1 MGRTTKREADL
12 LITDEK
18 EPVKRRLRERSA
30 ADRPAE
36 LENFLNLLAR
46 AMLHPSA
53 STMASFVA
61 GKVFQ
66 KLERTGTLSHKQL
79 QDNGTPSGL
88 EAALQNAIAT
98 RGICAEVAQCVRRLA
113 HSLVWIRGRSGPFA
127 SLNFETAHAHSV
139 IVGPGGLE
147 DRTDI
152 RIGLTYMEPYS
163 RFPDHVQRFSRAFL
177 LLSPCEL
184 SIAGESWFATG
195 TGGVFAAEAGQSFAM
210 RCTTTPLLAVWCHV
224 EEIGRARR

>member
-1 MGRTTKREADL
+1 MGRTIKRDADL

-18 EPVKRRLRERSA
+18 EPVKHRLRERGA
-30 ADRPAE
+30 AERPVE
-36 LENFLNLLAR
+36 LDNFLNLLAR

-66 KLERTGTLSHKQL
+66 KLERTGTLRDKRPH
-79 QDNGTPSGL
+79 DTGIPSGL
-88 EAALQNAIAT
+88 EAALQNAIAA
-98 RGICAEVAQCVRRLA
+98 RDIYAEVAQSVWRLA
-113 HSLVWIRGRSGPFA
+113 DALVWIRGRSGPFA
-127 SLNFETAHAHSV
+127 SLNFERAHAHSV

-147 DRTDI
+147 DRADI
-152 RIGLTYMEPYS
+152 RVGLTYMEPYS

-184 SIAGESWFATG
+184 SIAGESWFSTG
-195 TGGVFAAEAGQSFAM
+195 IGGVFAAEAGQSFAM

-224 EEIGRARR
+224 EEIGR

>member
-1 MGRTTKREADL
+1 MGRTIKRDADL

-18 EPVKRRLRERSA
+18 EPVKHRLRERGA
-30 ADRPAE
+30 AERPVK
-36 LENFLNLLAR
+36 LDNFLNLLAR

-66 KLERTGTLSHKQL
+66 KLERTGTLRDKRPH
-79 QDNGTPSGL
+79 DTGIPSGL
-88 EAALQNAIAT
+88 EAALQNAIAA
-98 RGICAEVAQCVRRLA
+98 RDIYAEVAQSVWRLA
-113 HSLVWIRGRSGPFA
+113 DALVWIRGRSGPFA
-127 SLNFETAHAHSV
+127 SLNFERAHAHSV

-147 DRTDI
+147 DRADI
-152 RIGLTYMEPYS
+152 RVGLTYMEPYS

-184 SIAGESWFATG
+184 SIAGESWFSTG
-195 TGGVFAAEAGQSFAM
+195 IGGVFAAEAGQSFAM

-224 EEIGRARR
+224 EEIGR

>member
-1 MGRTTKREADL
+1 MGRTIKRDADL

-18 EPVKRRLRERSA
+18 EPVKQRLRERGA
-30 ADRPAE
+30 AERPVE
-36 LENFLNLLAR
+36 LETFLNLLAR

-66 KLERTGTLSHKQL
+66 KLERTGTLRDKRL
-79 QDNGTPSGL
+79 PDMGIPSGL
-88 EAALQNAIAT
+88 EAALQNAIAA
-98 RGICAEVAQCVRRLA
+98 RDIYAEVAQSVWRLA
-113 HSLVWIRGRSGPFA
+113 ESLVWIRGRSGPFA
-127 SLNFETAHAHSV
+127 SLNFERAHAHSV

-147 DRTDI
+147 DRADI
-152 RIGLTYMEPYS
+152 RVGLTYMEPYS

-184 SIAGESWFATG
+184 SIAGESWFSTG
-195 TGGVFAAEAGQSFAM
+195 IGGVFAAEAGQSFAM

-224 EEIGRARR
+224 EEVGR

>member
-1 MGRTTKREADL
+1 MGRIIKRAADL
-12 LITDEK
+12 LITDEN
-18 EPVKRRLRERSA
+18 EPVKSRLRERGA
-30 ADRPAE
+30 AQRPAM
-36 LENFLNLLAR
+36 LDNFLNLLVR
-46 AMLHPSA
+46 AMLNPSA

-66 KLERTGTLSHKQL
+66 KLERTGTLRDTRL
-79 QDNGTPSGL
+79 QDTGTPSGL

-98 RGICAEVAQCVRRLA
+98 GDLYSEIAQCVWRLA
-113 HSLVWIRGRSGPFA
+113 ESLVWIRGRSGPFA
-127 SLNFETAHAHSV
+127 SLNFEKAHAHSV

-152 RIGLTYMEPYS
+152 RVGLTYMEPYS
-163 RFPDHVQRFSRAFL
+163 RFPDHIQRFSRAFL

-184 SIAGESWFATG
+184 SIAGENWFSTG
-195 TGGVFAAEAGQSFAM
+195 IGGVFAAEAGQSFAM

-224 EEIGRARR
+224 EEAGR

>member
-1 MGRTTKREADL
+1 MGRTIKRDADL

-18 EPVKRRLRERSA
+18 EPVKHRLRERGA
-30 ADRPAE
+30 AERPVE
-36 LENFLNLLAR
+36 LDNFLNFLAR

-66 KLERTGTLSHKQL
+66 KLERTGTLRDKRPH
-79 QDNGTPSGL
+79 DTGIPSGL
-88 EAALQNAIAT
+88 EAALQNAIAA
-98 RGICAEVAQCVRRLA
+98 RDIYAEVAQSVWRLA
-113 HSLVWIRGRSGPFA
+113 DALVWIRGRSGPFA
-127 SLNFETAHAHSV
+127 SLNFERAHAHSV

-147 DRTDI
+147 DRADI
-152 RIGLTYMEPYS
+152 RVGLTYMEPYS

-184 SIAGESWFATG
+184 SIAGESWFSTG
-195 TGGVFAAEAGQSFAM
+195 IGGVFAAEAGQSFAM

-224 EEIGRARR
+224 EEIGR

>member
-1 MGRTTKREADL
+1 MSRTTKREADL

-18 EPVKRRLRERSA
+18 EPVKRRLRERGA
-30 ADRPAE
+30 AERPAE
-36 LENFLNLLAR
+36 LENFLNSLAR
-46 AMLHPSA
+46 AMLDPSA

-66 KLERTGTLSHKQL
+66 KLERTGTLNQRQL
-79 QDNGTPSGL
+79 QDTGIPSGL
-88 EAALQNAIAT
+88 ESTLKNAIAT
-98 RGICAEVAQCVRRLA
+98 GKVCAEIAHCVRRLA

-184 SIAGESWFATG
+184 SIAGESWFSSG

-210 RCTTTPLLAVWCHV
+210 RCTATSLLTVWCHV
-224 EEIGRARR
+224 EEIGKSRR

>member
-1 MGRTTKREADL
+1 MGRIIKREADL

-18 EPVKRRLRERSA
+18 EPVKSRLRERGA
-30 ADRPAE
+30 AERPVE
-36 LENFLNLLAR
+36 LDNFVNLLAR
-46 AMLHPSA
+46 AMLNPSA

-66 KLERTGTLSHKQL
+66 KLERTGTLRDKPLHDTGVPL
-79 QDNGTPSGL
+79 GL

-98 RGICAEVAQCVRRLA
+98 RDAYSEIARCVWRLA
-113 HSLVWIRGRSGPFA
+113 DSLVWIRGRSGPFA
-127 SLNFETAHAHSV
+127 SLNFEKAHAHSV

-147 DRTDI
+147 DRSDI
-152 RIGLTYMEPYS
+152 RVGLTYMEPYS

-184 SIAGESWFATG
+184 SIAGESWFSTG
-195 TGGVFAAEAGQSFAM
+195 IGGVYAAEAGQSFAM

-224 EEIGRARR
+224 EDAGR

>member
-1 MGRTTKREADL
+1 MGRTIKRDADL

-18 EPVKRRLRERSA
+18 EPVKHRLRERGA
-30 ADRPAE
+30 AERPVE

-66 KLERTGTLSHKQL
+66 KLERTGTLRDKRPP
-79 QDNGTPSGL
+79 DTGIPSGL
-88 EAALQNAIAT
+88 EAALQNAIAA
-98 RGICAEVAQCVRRLA
+98 RDIYAEVAQSVWRLA
-113 HSLVWIRGRSGPFA
+113 EALVWIRGRSGPFA
-127 SLNFETAHAHSV
+127 SLNFERAHAHSV

-147 DRTDI
+147 DRADI
-152 RIGLTYMEPYS
+152 RVGLTYMEPYS

-184 SIAGESWFATG
+184 SIAGESWFSTG
-195 TGGVFAAEAGQSFAM
+195 IGGVFAAEAGQSFAM

-224 EEIGRARR
+224 EEIGR

>member
-1 MGRTTKREADL
+1 MRRTIKRDADL
-12 LITDEK
+12 LITDEQ
-18 EPVKRRLRERSA
+18 EPVKSRLRERGA
-30 ADRPAE
+30 GERPVE
-36 LENFLNLLAR
+36 LENFLNCLAR

-66 KLERTGTLSHKQL
+66 KLERAGTLRE
-79 QDNGTPSGL
+79 GRPSDSGIPAGL

-98 RGICAEVAQCVRRLA
+98 KGVNFEVAQYVRRLA
-113 HSLVWIRGRSGPFA
+113 GQLIWIRGRSGPFA
-127 SLNFETAHAHSV
+127 SLNFEKAHAHSV

-147 DRTDI
+147 DRADI

-184 SIAGESWFATG
+184 SIGGESWFSTG

-210 RCTTTPLLAVWCHV
+210 RCTTTPLLAIWCHV
-224 EEIGRARR
+224 EEPGR

>member
-1 MGRTTKREADL
+1 MRRTIKREADL

-18 EPVKRRLRERSA
+18 EPVKRRLRERGA
-30 ADRPAE
+30 AERPVE
-36 LENFLNLLAR
+36 LDNFLNLLAR

-66 KLERTGTLSHKQL
+66 KLERTGTLRDKQPH
-79 QDNGTPSGL
+79 DTGIPSGL
-88 EAALQNAIAT
+88 EAALQNAIAA
-98 RGICAEVAQCVRRLA
+98 RDIYAEVAQSVRRLA
-113 HSLVWIRGRSGPFA
+113 GSLVWIRGRSGPFA
-127 SLNFETAHAHSV
+127 SLNFEKAHAHSV

-147 DRTDI
+147 DRADI
-152 RIGLTYMEPYS
+152 RVGLTYMEPYS

-184 SIAGESWFATG
+184 SIAGASWISTG
-195 TGGVFAAEAGQSFAM
+195 IGGVFAAEAGQSFAM

-224 EEIGRARR
+224 EETGR